1 MRDSAFIGIALYT
14 ILPLMFFGAL
24 SWGVRKHC
32 FKGAVLRMTLRGRKA
47 DYGLVLIKG
56 NESPWG
62 LEPRV
67 SVWDLLHRL
76 KCEEGGTVF
85 LAGDRGIWVVFVF
98 LGALFIQAL
107 K

>member
-1 MRDSAFIGIALYT
+1 M
-14 ILPLMFFGAL
+14 AL
-24 SWGVRKHC
+24 S
-32 FKGAVLRMTLRGRKA
+32 GRKA
-47 DYGLVLIKG
+47 DYGLVLIKALLH
-56 NESPWG
+56 ESPWG

-76 KCEEGGTVF
+76 RCEEGGTVF
-85 LAGDRGIWVVFVF
+85 LAGGRGIWVVFVF